1 MNNRRQITTA
11 ALILGL
17 FSLAGTGLV
26 SVTYH
31 ATEERIAANERAV
44 LLDRLNV
51 ILPPELY
58 DNDIIEDT
66 VEVTDSERLGTAKP
80 ITVYRARSQGKAI
93 AAVLTPVAPGGYNGN
108 IQLLVA
114 ILYDGTVAGVRVIS
128 HSETPGLG
136 DAVEESRSDWIF
148 NFNGLSL
155 KSPEPKN
162 WQVKRDGGTFDQFTG
177 ATITPRAIVK
187 AVYNSLLYFAD
198 NRNKLFTASEPVKK
212 LSQNHE

>member
-1 MNNRRQITTA
+1 MNNRRQIASA

-44 LLDRLNV
+44 LLDRLNA

-58 DNDIIEDT
+58 DNDIIEET
-66 VEVTDSERLGTAKP
+66 IEVSDSELLGTTKP
-80 ITVYRARSQGKAI
+80 VTVYRARNQGKPI

-136 DAVEESRSDWIF
+136 DAVEESRSDWVF
-148 NFNGLSL
+148 SFNGLSL
-155 KSPEPKN
+155 RNPAPKN
-162 WQVKRDGGTFDQFTG
+162 WQVKRDGGAFDQFTG

-187 AVYNSLLYFAD
+187 AVYNSLLYFTN
-198 NRNKLFTASEPVKK
+198 NRDKLFAASEPAKK
-212 LSQNHE
+212 SEPES

>member
-1 MNNRRQITTA
+1 MNNRRQITAA

-17 FSLAGTGLV
+17 FSLAGTGMV

-66 VEVTDSERLGTAKP
+66 IEVTDNERLGTTDP
-80 ITVYRARSQGKAI
+80 VTVYRARGQGKPV
-93 AAVLTPVAPGGYNGN
+93 AAVLTPVAPGGYNGK

-114 ILYDGTVAGVRVIS
+114 VLYDGTVAGVRVIS

-136 DAVEESRSDWIF
+136 DAVEESRSDWVF
-148 NFNGLSL
+148 GFNGLSL
-155 KSPEPKN
+155 RNPEPKN

-187 AVYNSLLYFAD
+187 AIYNSLLYFTD
-198 NRNKLFTASEPVKK
+198 NRDKLFAASEPVMK
-212 LSQNHE
+212 SEAES